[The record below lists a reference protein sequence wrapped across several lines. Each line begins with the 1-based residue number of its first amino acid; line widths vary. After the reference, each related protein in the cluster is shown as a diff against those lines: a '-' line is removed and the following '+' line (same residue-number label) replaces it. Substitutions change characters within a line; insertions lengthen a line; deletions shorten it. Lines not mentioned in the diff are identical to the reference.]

1 MPTCFTFVWQVLY
14 VYAKDGDLSFHLLCG
29 MAARDAD
36 VALMRRMGI
45 CPRGEVKK
53 LFSDFDERTVLV
65 AWPPQER
72 LPRLQWSGWDAVYTC
87 GWHALAALP
96 SVAAAVHS
104 LRRLKLYYWPASEPP
119 AAVAEVLGTHPIERL
134 HIELEGMQQE
144 DTAPILGAWVG
155 AWLARPC
162 AKALIWR
169 VACVGWEEH
178 IARGL
183 AANEGLR
190 ELVIENFAN
199 RKGARVSPLFLALQ
213 GHARLEDV
221 HIRAN
226 CVCEEHLWIR
236 LADMPSLRRCRLQY
250 LRAVDCEAILELENL
265 PALES
270 LRVIGCDLVEVHASP

>member
-134 HIELEGMQQE
+134 HIEVCCPAALATSAADIKAAGRDAAGRHRTYPRSM
-144 DTAPILGAWVG
+144 GGGV
-155 AWLARPC
+155 ARPP
-162 AKALIWR
+162 LR
-169 VACVGWEEH
+169 QGTDLACSMWWMG
-178 IARGL
+178 
-183 AANEGLR
+183 
-190 ELVIENFAN
+190 
-199 RKGARVSPLFLALQ
+199 GAHRQ
-213 GHARLEDV
+213 GT
-221 HIRAN
+221 
-226 CVCEEHLWIR
+226 
-236 LADMPSLRRCRLQY
+236 
-250 LRAVDCEAILELENL
+250 
-265 PALES
+265 
-270 LRVIGCDLVEVHASP
+270 GC